1 MRNRLLLILAAFVSI
16 GLHAQIIPD
25 VKVEDAAG
33 KAVSVQ
39 SLVDGK
45 SPFVVSFWATW
56 CKPCLKELAALEE
69 VAPDWEGKYPLRIYA
84 VSVDDSRSIAE
95 AKAMAASA
103 DWPVTVLFD
112 TKQHLKQALKVSSVP
127 HVFVFDKN
135 GKQVWTHMG
144 YIPGA
149 EDDLLQKVL
158 ETE

>member
-1 MRNRLLLILAAFVSI
+1 MQSRILTVLAAFLAI
-16 GLHAQIIPD
+16 GLHAQNIPD

-45 SPFVVSFWATW
+45 SPFVITFWATW

-95 AKAMAASA
+95 AKAMAASS

>member
-16 GLHAQIIPD
+16 GLKAQNIPD

-39 SLVDGK
+39 SMVDGK
-45 SPFVVSFWATW
+45 SPFVVSFWASW

-135 GKQVWTHMG
+135 GKQVWTHTG

-149 EDDLLQKVL
+149 EDELLQKVL

>member
-1 MRNRLLLILAAFVSI
+1 MRIRLLLIFAAFVSI
-16 GLHAQIIPD
+16 GLHAQNIPD
-25 VKVEDAAG
+25 VMVEDAAG

-127 HVFVFDKN
+127 HVVVFDKN

-149 EDDLLQKVL
+149 EDELLQKVL